1 MKSILKT
8 MGAAILG
15 GAIVLGSY
23 MVFIEDQ
30 PESLINTSKSESL
43 LPATPVSYE
52 GNTSIAGV
60 DFIEAAEKTVHAVVH
75 VKNLTVSRGNS
86 SRRDLMYGLAPMRKA
101 IGTGSGVIIT
111 KDGYIVT
118 NNHVIANSTALEV
131 TLNDNRTYKAKLIGT
146 EPSTDIALIKIDAD
160 VDLPFVAFGDSDE
173 VQIGEWVL
181 AVGNPFN
188 LTSTVTAGIISA
200 KGRDLDKSD
209 STAQSFLQTDAA
221 VNPGNSGGAL
231 VNTRGELIGINTA
244 IQSPT
249 GSYTGYSFAVPS
261 NNARKVIQ
269 DLMEYGFVQKGML
282 GISGGNING
291 RYATENGLGSSEGI
305 YISEVV
311 ENSGADRAGIR
322 KGDIITNI
330 DGIRMKS
337 FADLTGL
344 VGSKN
349 PGDQVNAT
357 ILRDGKERSIA
368 IAITKNSTVSIP
380 ALEMDLRDLNSSDK
394 KEFDVKDGVR
404 IVATNGNLAKYN
416 MTGLVITKINDKNV
430 RNVDDVRTLMQSI
443 STNESVIVELKN
455 TKGEVERLRLIAD

>member
-75 VKNLTVSRGNS
+75 VKNLTVFRGNP

-305 YISEVV
+305 YISKVV
-311 ENSGADRAGIR
+311 ENSGADRAGIL